1 MYLESLGDLS
11 FQNVFTFTSN
21 LQGGE
26 TIIWTTSIQWEA
38 EVWFEARLYCLW
50 GMAYFQTLFIMKG
63 EPLESR
69 GNERFIRVSSP
80 EFQCLTFQFCTS
92 AKNTCSVSQSLP
104 GTCHH
109 CDEKSFKCRAHP
121 AWLSFWM
128 LASLLCLELY
138 ICKCKISFV
147 FSKKSWLEIR

>member
-1 MYLESLGDLS
+1 M
-11 FQNVFTFTSN
+11 
-21 LQGGE
+21 
-26 TIIWTTSIQWEA
+26 
-38 EVWFEARLYCLW
+38 RR
-50 GMAYFQTLFIMKG
+50 

-92 AKNTCSVSQSLP
+92 AKIPAQSLSP
-104 GTCHH
+104 CL
-109 CDEKSFKCRAHP
+109 ELAIIVMRSFKCRAYP

-138 ICKCKISFV
+138 IC
-147 FSKKSWLEIR
+147 